1 MPHYPLTIDFT
12 DASFDDNSINSP
24 VSPDV
29 DVVFPIVEDPI
40 TLGSGAFEKTGNMFN
55 DTRATVGTATA
66 QSIALMPND
75 AVSSVMDEFLFEFD
89 DDVKDDGSNE
99 TGLRVTSAGTRTD
112 MDGNQQ
118 VKPVEIIGPFED
130 LTANGTLDVYVP
142 GESAGVFEKLTLGV
156 DQGSDSDGNLN
167 NSGNDSAILVSGDD
181 GANMGDGN
189 DAAFINV
196 DATASMKGVYQG
208 GDGFD
213 TLTLV
218 EGVASDNGALVDMI
232 FGTETG
238 GNTSGAVIPN
248 STLRSDV
255 AFGFEGFESLTL
267 TNNADT
273 IAIGA
278 TVGTGKLTTVYDTAY
293 WNAGTDNSMFKLQTG
308 YTDGLA
314 ADVVSINADSNIYMS
329 FEFAN
334 DSDVGIDATFNSDS
348 SVDIDDRGGD
358 ASSPTIDVDVSY
370 GGGSG
375 MTIDYLEATSNKD
388 VIENNSDIGV
398 MVDLGGSNG
407 SADIFKGSDYIDP
420 LTKSGND
427 VLDARVTSD
436 LYFEEAGS
444 YIKVTAENNVVN
456 AKLKDVDYIMVRDK
470 VDNPA
475 DVDFLKDMS
484 DLIGHGSELISGL
497 GHGMTDAFG
506 AGYDVITSAKV
517 DSFATGSNLRVY
529 YEGDHDDF
537 VDTEDNMTY
546 VDGKFTMSDGDSS
559 RGSTWESEITT
570 QYADGQDP
578 GFYVE
583 VSGKKVAVTFDEEKA
598 SWKVDST
605 SIKVAEDATFEIVS
619 DITDKEIFASDVM
632 DRYGL
637 NPAPHAHVETTE
649 GGGFPTVSVTGTK
662 IPTIKKTKRIVRN
675 ELCK

>member
-1 MPHYPLTIDFT
+1 
-12 DASFDDNSINSP
+12 
-24 VSPDV
+24 
-29 DVVFPIVEDPI
+29 
-40 TLGSGAFEKTGNMFN
+40 
-55 DTRATVGTATA
+55 
-66 QSIALMPND
+66 
-75 AVSSVMDEFLFEFD
+75 
-89 DDVKDDGSNE
+89 
-99 TGLRVTSAGTRTD
+99 
-112 MDGNQQ
+112 
-118 VKPVEIIGPFED
+118 
-130 LTANGTLDVYVP
+130 
-142 GESAGVFEKLTLGV
+142 
-156 DQGSDSDGNLN
+156 
-167 NSGNDSAILVSGDD
+167 
-181 GANMGDGN
+181 MGDGN

-208 GDGFD
+208 GTGFD

-238 GNTSGAVIPN
+238 GNTSGAVVPN
-248 STLRSDV
+248 STLSSEV

-436 LYFEEAGS
+436 LYFEEAGN
-444 YIKVTAENNVVN
+444 YIKVTA
-456 AKLKDVDYIMVRDK
+456 
-470 VDNPA
+470 
-475 DVDFLKDMS
+475 
-484 DLIGHGSELISGL
+484 
-497 GHGMTDAFG
+497 
-506 AGYDVITSAKV
+506 
-517 DSFATGSNLRVY
+517 
-529 YEGDHDDF
+529 
-537 VDTEDNMTY
+537 
-546 VDGKFTMSDGDSS
+546 
-559 RGSTWESEITT
+559 
-570 QYADGQDP
+570 
-578 GFYVE
+578 
-583 VSGKKVAVTFDEEKA
+583 
-598 SWKVDST
+598 
-605 SIKVAEDATFEIVS
+605 
-619 DITDKEIFASDVM
+619 
-632 DRYGL
+632 
-637 NPAPHAHVETTE
+637 
-649 GGGFPTVSVTGTK
+649 
-662 IPTIKKTKRIVRN
+662 
-675 ELCK
+675 